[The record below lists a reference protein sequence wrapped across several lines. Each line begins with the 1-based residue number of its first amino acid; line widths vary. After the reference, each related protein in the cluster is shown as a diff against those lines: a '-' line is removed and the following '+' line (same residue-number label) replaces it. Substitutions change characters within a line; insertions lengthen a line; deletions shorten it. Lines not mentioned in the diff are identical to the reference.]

1 MIRRSIP
8 ASAAALA
15 ALAACSTA
23 DGAPTARATVDTL
36 PSGALSV
43 MSPGPTAWRDSSD
56 AWRIVEDMRIEGAD
70 GSAGEL
76 ADPQSIAVDDAGR
89 LYVADQSPTVV
100 KVFGPDGTFIRTIG
114 REGAG
119 PGEFGTAIIAV
130 HGDRLVV
137 HDPTQT
143 ARTSVFDTAG
153 TFIRSWSS
161 SCCYW
166 APIGIDRAG
175 LIYVP
180 LTGRGDTTAVITY
193 ARYTMEGALRDSVR
207 VPVLKPSQRWVVRQG
222 KTARMSVQIPYT
234 PQMRFTLD
242 PAGGVLYGWSGEYRL
257 IRSLTGRDTAQLFG
271 REWKPEPVPEEI
283 RRAEVEKMVT
293 ANKQHMDE
301 TLLRNSFP
309 VGEVPSTAPA
319 FSSLTAD
326 RDGISWVRTV
336 GDSARTVY
344 DVFDSSGAYLGP
356 VTVPASL
363 SPWGAIAWGKGTLY
377 AAVQNDEGMPAI
389 VRYRIEKGRGGR

>member
-1 MIRRSIP
+1 MPFRSR
-8 ASAAALA
+8 SALVAV

-23 DGAPTARATVDTL
+23 DGAPGARATVDTL
-36 PSGALSV
+36 PSGALSIT
-43 MSPGPTAWRDSSD
+43 SPGPTAWRDSAD
-56 AWRIVEDMRIEGAD
+56 AWRIVEDLRIEGAD
-70 GSAGEL
+70 GSPGEL

-100 KVFGPDGTFIRTIG
+100 KLFGADGRFIRTIG

-130 HGDRLVV
+130 KGDRLVV
-137 HDPTQT
+137 HDPTST

-153 TFIRSWSS
+153 TFLKSWTS

-180 LTGRGDTTAVITY
+180 LMGRGDTTSMITY
-193 ARYTMEGALRDSVR
+193 ARYTMEGTLRDTVR
-207 VPVLKPSQRWVVRQG
+207 VPLLKPSQRWTVRQG

-234 PQMRFTLD
+234 PQMRSTLD
-242 PAGGVLYGWSGEYRL
+242 PAGGVLYGWSGEYR
-257 IRSLTGRDTAQLFG
+257 IVRSLTGRDTAQLFG
-271 REWKPEPVPEEI
+271 REWNPEPVPEEM
-283 RRAEVEKMVT
+283 RRAEVEKMIA
-293 ANKQHMDE
+293 ANKQNMDE

-309 VGEVPSTAPA
+309 IGEVPSTAPA
-319 FSSLTAD
+319 FSSLSAD
-326 RDGISWVRTV
+326 ADGNRWVRTI
-336 GDSARTVY
+336 GDSARTTY
-344 DVFDSSGAYLGP
+344 DVFDSTGVYLGP
-356 VTVPASL
+356 VTVPAAL
-363 SPWGAIAWGKGTLY
+363 SPWGAIAWGRGTLY

-389 VRYRIEKGRGGR
+389 VRYRIDKDRRAR